1 MWANYYTARNAFK
14 DGLAHYRI
22 SLAQKAVS
30 IDLGLL
36 VNGGAVAE
44 NQYLMDVMR
53 RVGYLMD
60 IEDDGFIALMD
71 RYCDAIPMT
80 LSQTEAQ
87 VLMSI
92 ETASAVR
99 AKGIDLHQTPVED
112 GTPFSGHYAVGEKN
126 MSRAHSSHR

>member
-44 NQYLMDVMR
+44 NPYLMEVVR
-53 RVGYLMD
+53 RVGYLTD
-60 IEDDGFIALMD
+60 IEDDGFIALMEW
-71 RYCDAIPMT
+71 YCDAIPPI
-80 LSQTEAQ
+80 LSQTEA
-87 VLMSI
+87 
-92 ETASAVR
+92 
-99 AKGIDLHQTPVED
+99 
-112 GTPFSGHYAVGEKN
+112 
-126 MSRAHSSHR
+126 